1 MQPLLKRLND
11 LIPQIDAALR
21 RLAIDQKQAE
31 IETLEDLMSTSEVW
45 NNPNNAQA
53 KSKQLAAL
61 KSLVDPWLTLQTQAL
76 DLREMMDLDD
86 DSLLGEFEGQIIALE
101 KEFETLRKDLLFD
114 GEFDDHNAILRLS
127 AGAGGTDAQDWTEM
141 LERMYLRWAEKAG
154 MSTSVIERSAGE
166 EAGIKSVVLEVTGAF
181 AYGKL
186 RSENGVHRLVRLSP
200 FNSDNLRQTSFAL
213 VEVLPQID
221 APDEVAIDDKDLKI
235 DVYRAGGHGGQSV
248 NTTDSAVR
256 ITHIPT
262 GIVVAIQNERS
273 QLQNKETALKILRS
287 KLAAMLMEQHTSS
300 ITDLQAGE
308 SANWGSQIRNYVLHP
323 YTLVKDTRTK
333 HETNNAQGVL
343 DGNLDDFM
351 MAFLEAPTVE

>member
-1 MQPLLKRLND
+1 MKRLND
-11 LIPQIDAALR
+11 LRPQIDAALE
-21 RLAIDQKQAE
+21 RLAIEQRQYE
-31 IETLEDLMSTSEVW
+31 IQELEAQLATSEIW
-45 NNPNNAQA
+45 HNPAHAQEL
-53 KSKQLAAL
+53 SKQLAAM
-61 KSLVDPWLTLQTQAL
+61 KRLVDPWLTLKAQAD
-76 DLREMMDLDD
+76 DLLELMDIGD

-141 LERMYLRWAEKAG
+141 LERMYLRWAERAG
-154 MSTSVIERSAGE
+154 MSTSTIERSAGE
-166 EAGIKSVVLEVTGAF
+166 EAGLKSTVIEVTGPF

-186 RSENGVHRLVRLSP
+186 RSEHGVHRLVRLSP

-221 APDEVAIDDKDLKI
+221 APEEVKLEDKDLKI

-256 ITHIPT
+256 VTHIPT
-262 GIVVAIQNERS
+262 GIMVAIQNERS

-287 KLAAMLMEQHTSS
+287 KLAQLQLEQHAAS
-300 ITDLQAGE
+300 ITELQAGE

-333 HETNNAQGVL
+333 FETKNAQAVL
-343 DGNLDDFM
+343 DGDLDGFM
-351 MAFLEAPTVE
+351 EAYLEAPEA